1 MKNFETF
8 YGVPTANNEIIQPLT
23 RQKLPTSL
31 EQKFCYEVIQEYT
44 NICLPSVWRMQFLV
58 SRNGAVQMLAG
69 KFVKQIK
76 FLAVLQDYIFTM
88 LRELRF
94 QK

>member
-8 YGVPTANNEIIQPLT
+8 YGVQRANNEIIQPLT

-44 NICLPSVWRMQFLV
+44 NICLPSAWRMQFLV
-58 SRNGAVQMLAG
+58 SRNGAVQMLTG